1 MKTCPRCGKTYPD
14 SEQFCESDGTA
25 LVPSEPAGRPTSLM
39 EENDTAAGEENPVE
53 CPVCGGKAQPGEL
66 ICNFC
71 GARLAT
77 PEVKAAEPRSP
88 IRPETFVPSRENV
101 TSEQLG
107 EQPGEEVP
115 SGEEEGSSGRRL
127 LVGIGYTL
135 AALIALAGGAW
146 LALHLSEPSAPR
158 EAAKVSTPAPT
169 PAAMAGPL
177 VALAENINVQ
187 VRGSSASD
195 PARDEAAARKL
206 FDDKKAALLGLYKH
220 ALEGDKT
227 THDGMLV
234 RLRILPD
241 GEIEAASVMTSTAP
255 NPGLD
260 AMVVKE
266 MMGWRFTPFTGGQVE
281 TDYPIVFAHNS
292 KELTAISSALNIKIA
307 SLGPTETPEYASVPP
322 PAVPAEAASPL
333 PTPAEVVSKPAPP
346 ESIAK
351 PKPAAPAVTERR
363 RPRRRPELSA
373 LPKPKPSLL
382 DRVQA
387 ELRTNRKLNRVKAYT
402 NHSTVTLYGRVY
414 DDRDRLL
421 AERTVRRVA
430 GVKDVVNTITTDTA
444 TWAGQEAQITQ
455 QLQSAGLG
463 RVKVKVIGHDAYL
476 SGEVPNKLDKERA
489 VTIAEKAAPVKVRTN
504 MIRVAPGN
512 VFGF

>member
-1 MKTCPRCGKTYPD
+1 MKTCSRCGKTYPD
-14 SEQFCESDGTA
+14 SEKFCETDGTA
-25 LVPSEPAGRPTSLM
+25 LVEGEPAGRPTSLI
-39 EENDTAAGEENPVE
+39 EEEETPAGEEIPIE

-71 GARLAT
+71 GARLAA
-77 PEVKAAEPRSP
+77 PEVKAGQPKPEVS
-88 IRPETFVPSRENV
+88 PETFVPSRGSV

-107 EQPGEEVP
+107 GEAPSAGEQ
-115 SGEEEGSSGRRL
+115 GSSGRRL
-127 LVGIGYTL
+127 IARIGYAV

-146 LALHLSEPSAPR
+146 LALHLTEPSVPR
-158 EAAKVSTPAPT
+158 ETAKVAT
-169 PAAMAGPL
+169 PAASPAAIAGPL

-187 VRGSSASD
+187 VKGASASD
-195 PARDEAAARKL
+195 PARNEAAARKV
-206 FDDKKAALLGLYKH
+206 FDDNKPALLDLYKRT
-220 ALEGDKT
+220 LEGDET
-227 THDGMLV
+227 AHDGMLV
-234 RLRILPD
+234 RVRVLPD
-241 GEIEAASVMTSTAP
+241 GEVEAASVITSTAP

-260 AMVVKE
+260 GEVVKE
-266 MMGWRFTPFTGGQVE
+266 VMGWRFAPFTGGQVE

-292 KELTAISSALNIKIA
+292 KELAAISSVLSTKIA
-307 SLGPTETPEYASVPP
+307 GLGPGETPEYASVPP
-322 PAVPAEAASPL
+322 PGVPAETASPV

-402 NHSTVTLYGRVY
+402 NQSTVTLYGRVY
-414 DDRDRLL
+414 DNGDRLL
-421 AERTVRRVA
+421 AERTVRRVN
-430 GVKDVVNTITTDTA
+430 GVKEVINTITTDTA
-444 TWAGQEAQITQ
+444 TWAAQEAQITQ
-455 QLQSAGLG
+455 QLQSAGLDK
-463 RVKVKVIGHDAYL
+463 VKVKVIGKDAYL
-476 SGEVPNKLDKERA
+476 SGEVANNPDRERA
-489 VTIAEKAAPVKVRTN
+489 VTITEGAVPVKVRTN
-504 MIRVAPGN
+504 LIRVAPGN